1 MFLCNFIVT
10 FVAKLTSPMF
20 YTLKEY
26 REKYYPNVCIRTVQR
41 RIVAGNIPSTHHP
54 KTSPHG
60 TFIFVGSEL
69 EYKSDEYFNACCE
82 FHRRKHTYNG
92 THIELAVELSMD
104 FDVGLT
110 RLTKFL
116 GI

>member
-1 MFLCNFIVT
+1 MYFYSYLCRKT
-10 FVAKLTSPMF
+10 DTPMF

-26 REKYYPNVCIRTVQR
+26 REKFYPNVCIRTVQR
-41 RIVAGNIPSTHHP
+41 RIVAGNIPSTHHA
-54 KTSPHG
+54 KTSPHS

>member
-1 MFLCNFIVT
+1 MFLCIFITT
-10 FVAKLTSPMF
+10 FVAKLTPPMF

-41 RIVAGNIPSTHHP
+41 RIVAGNIPSTHHA
-54 KTSPHG
+54 KTSSHG
-60 TFIFVGSEL
+60 TFVFVGSEL

>member
-1 MFLCNFIVT
+1 MYFYSYLCR
-10 FVAKLTSPMF
+10 KSDKPMF
-20 YTLKEY
+20 YTLNEY

-41 RIVAGNIPSTHHP
+41 RIVAGNIPSTHHA
-54 KTSPHG
+54 KTSSHG
-60 TFIFVGSEL
+60 TFVFVGSEL

-92 THIELAVELSMD
+92 TPIELAVELSMD